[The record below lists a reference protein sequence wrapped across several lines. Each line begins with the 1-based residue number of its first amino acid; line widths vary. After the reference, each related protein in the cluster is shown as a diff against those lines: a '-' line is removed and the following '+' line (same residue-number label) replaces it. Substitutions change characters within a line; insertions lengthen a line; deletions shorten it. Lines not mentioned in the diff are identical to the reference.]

1 LLVGPRELFSIAFAM
16 LEAFDSHGLFENG
29 VIALLSIL
37 GLLSTVLG
45 IPTGQQNHHLESILL
60 LFEDL

>member
-1 LLVGPRELFSIAFAM
+1 MIVSF
-16 LEAFDSHGLFENG
+16 G
-29 VIALLSIL
+29 VL

>member
-1 LLVGPRELFSIAFAM
+1 LSTASAM
-16 LEAFDSHGLFENG
+16 FKMFDSHGLFENG
-29 VIALLSIL
+29 VIALLSVL
-37 GLLSTVLG
+37 RLLSTVLG